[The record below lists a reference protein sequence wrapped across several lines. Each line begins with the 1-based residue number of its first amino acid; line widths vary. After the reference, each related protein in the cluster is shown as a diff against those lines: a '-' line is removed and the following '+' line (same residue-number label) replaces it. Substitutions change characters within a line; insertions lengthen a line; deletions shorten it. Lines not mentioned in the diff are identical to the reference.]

1 MRFEYSWRA
10 LAYAAL
16 AAASL
21 ASASVAHATPYVVF
35 DFKTG
40 AVLKQHEATHK
51 WYPASTT
58 KLLTV
63 YVALEAVRE
72 GRFTFDSPFVVTR
85 RAAVMPPSKM
95 GFQPGTII
103 TLGNALKMLM
113 VKSANDVAITVAEGI
128 DGSVENFAAEMNRT
142 AQKLG
147 MSSSHFVTPNGLP
160 NPDHYSSARDLALV
174 AEALYRDFPEE
185 AGLFDIG
192 ELRFGD
198 HNIRNYN
205 HLLGKLPG
213 ADGMKTGF
221 TCAAG
226 FNIVV
231 SATRAGRHL
240 GVVVLGQATSRER
253 DIVAADLLQQA
264 FAGQDSPSGTL
275 QSLPAADGDPPDMHP
290 YACGK
295 LRAQAVAGAE
305 GDALGSDA
313 PAASGNGVVK
323 ITDAKQNPADPT
335 DYGVAVV
342 DQPLP
347 RFDPLPVYIGQAPG
361 KNLPV
366 TPVVADQTQITP
378 FPAPPPRKVRPR
390 RVVHRKVVRREHHEN
405 HARHVVHHAKKHAR
419 KAIKVHG
426 KKKAAAHHK
435 VTKPKV
441 TKHKASRHKHH
452 G

>member
-1 MRFEYSWRA
+1 MTSKNTWRA
-10 LAYAAL
+10 LAAAIL
-16 AAASL
+16 AATGL
-21 ASASVAHATPYVVF
+21 LSAQTAKATPYLVF

-40 AVLKQHEATHK
+40 AILKQQEAAHK

-85 RAAVMPPSKM
+85 RAALMPPSKM
-95 GFQPGTII
+95 GFQPGTIV

-147 MSSSHFVTPNGLP
+147 MTESHFVTPNGLP
-160 NPDHYSSARDLALV
+160 NPEHYSSARDLALV
-174 AEALYRDFPEE
+174 AMALYRDFPEE

-192 ELRFGD
+192 ALRYGN
-198 HNIRNYN
+198 HNIYNYN

-264 FAGQDSPSGTL
+264 FSGQDKPSGTVQGL
-275 QSLPAADGDPPDMHP
+275 SPQDGDPPDMHP

-295 LRAQAVAGAE
+295 LRAHAVAVAE
-305 GDALGSDA
+305 GDAVGPEA
-313 PAASGNGVVK
+313 PAASGTGVVK
-323 ITDAKQNPADPT
+323 VQDSPKNSASPV

-342 DQPLP
+342 HQPFP
-347 RFDPLPVYIGQAPG
+347 QFNPLPVYIGQAPG
-361 KNLPV
+361 KNLAV
-366 TPVVADQTQITP
+366 TPVVADQTEITP
-378 FPAPPPRKVRPR
+378 FPAPPPRKVVHHRAPTRKHPQKHKRHEKPR
-390 RVVHRKVVRREHHEN
+390 RQERHHVTKHPGKPVKA
-405 HARHVVHHAKKHAR
+405 HARSK
-419 KAIKVHG
+419 
-426 KKKAAAHHK
+426 AAHHGK
-435 VTKPKV
+435 VI
-441 TKHKASRHKHH
+441 HKKSTRRDHH

>member
-1 MRFEYSWRA
+1 MKFARTWRA
-10 LAYAAL
+10 VAVAAL
-16 AAASL
+16 GL
-21 ASASVAHATPYVVF
+21 ASIGLAQATPYVVF

-51 WYPASTT
+51 WFPASTT

-142 AQKLG
+142 AHKLG
-147 MSSSHFVTPNGLP
+147 MNDSHFVTPNGLP
-160 NPDHYSSARDLALV
+160 DVDHYSSARDLALV
-174 AEALYRDFPEE
+174 AESLYRDFPEE

-192 ELRFGD
+192 ELSYGG
-198 HNIRNYN
+198 HTIRNYN
-205 HLLGKLPG
+205 HLLGKFPG

-231 SATRAGRHL
+231 SATRGDRHL

-264 FAGQDSPSGTL
+264 FTGHDQPSGTL
-275 QSLPAADGDPPDMHP
+275 QSLPDEGGPPSDMHP

-295 LRAQAVAGAE
+295 LRAKAVEGAE

-313 PAASGNGVVK
+313 PAASGNGVVR
-323 ITDAKQNPADPT
+323 IAAKAASGAPQ

-342 DQPLP
+342 SEPLP

-361 KNLPV
+361 KNLAV
-366 TPVVADQTQITP
+366 TPVVANPLEITP
-378 FPAPPPRKVRPR
+378 FPAPPPRKVHHR
-390 RVVHRKVVRREHHEN
+390 RVVRKRVARRETHKGHKHH
-405 HARHVVHHAKKHAR
+405 VTHAKKHA
-419 KAIKVHG
+419 H
-426 KKKAAAHHK
+426 KKSVAHHVVK
-435 VTKPKV
+435 
-441 TKHKASRHKHH
+441 KHKAVKRKVKHEHH

>member
-1 MRFEYSWRA
+1 MKYAMTWRA
-10 LAYAAL
+10 VAVAAL
-16 AAASL
+16 GL
-21 ASASVAHATPYVVF
+21 ASIGLAQATPYVVF

-40 AVLKQHEATHK
+40 EVLKQQDATHK

-142 AQKLG
+142 AKKLG
-147 MSSSHFVTPNGLP
+147 MNESHFVTPNGLP
-160 NPDHYSSARDLALV
+160 DKDHYSSARDLALV

-192 ELRFGD
+192 ELSYGG
-198 HNIRNYN
+198 HVIRNYN
-205 HLLGKLPG
+205 HLLGKMPG

-231 SATRAGRHL
+231 SATRGDRHL

-264 FAGQDSPSGTL
+264 FTGHDRPSGTL
-275 QSLPAADGDPPDMHP
+275 QSLAATDAAPSDMHP

-295 LRAQAVAGAE
+295 LRAKAVEGAE

-313 PAASGNGVVK
+313 PAASGDGVVK
-323 ITDAKQNPADPT
+323 IAAEVPAGASQ

-342 DQPLP
+342 SQPLP

-361 KNLPV
+361 KNLAV
-366 TPVVADQTQITP
+366 TPVITNPLEITP
-378 FPAPPPRKVRPR
+378 FPAPPPRKVHRRHVAHR
-390 RVVHRKVVRREHHEN
+390 RVARRET
-405 HARHVVHHAKKHAR
+405 
-419 KAIKVHG
+419 
-426 KKKAAAHHK
+426 HK
-435 VTKPKV
+435 G
-441 TKHKASRHKHH
+441 HKHH
-452 G
+452 VASTRKHAHKKSVVGHAVKTTKAVKSKAKHKHHD

>member
-1 MRFEYSWRA
+1 MKFEYSWRA
-10 LAYAAL
+10 LAIAAS
-16 AAASL
+16 AAANL
-21 ASASVAHATPYVVF
+21 ASASLAHATPYVVF

-40 AVLKQHEATHK
+40 AVLKQQDATHK

-72 GRFTFDSPFVVTR
+72 GRFTFASPFVVTR

-113 VKSANDVAITVAEGI
+113 VKSANDVAVTVAEGI

-192 ELRFGD
+192 ELRYGD

-205 HLLGKLPG
+205 HLLGKFPG

-264 FAGQDSPSGTL
+264 FSGHDTPSGTL
-275 QSLPAADGDPPDMHP
+275 QSLPVEDGDPADMHP
-290 YACGK
+290 FACGK

-313 PAASGNGVVK
+313 PAASGDGVVK
-323 ITDAKQNPADPT
+323 IAATRHNPAGQD

-366 TPVVADQTQITP
+366 TPVVTDQTEITP
-378 FPAPPPRKVRPR
+378 FPAPPPRKARHR
-390 RVVHRKVVRREHHEN
+390 RVAHRRVARREHSEKLPH
-405 HARHVVHHAKKHAR
+405 HAVYHAKKHAR
-419 KAIKVHG
+419 NAIKAHD
-426 KKKAAAHHK
+426 KKKT
-435 VTKPKV
+435 VTHRRVTRPKV
-441 TKHKASRHKHH
+441 KKHPHH